1 MSSERTH
8 VDYLDDMLAAMAKVA
23 SFITGMTF
31 EEFAKDDKTAF
42 AVVRGLEIVG
52 EAAKQ
57 IPAAVRDTYPAVP
70 WRAMAGM
77 RDKLTHNYFG
87 VNLIVVWKTA
97 TEDLPALEPEI
108 RRIVVESHAGSTE
121 INP

>member
-8 VDYLDDMLAAMAKVA
+8 VDYLDDILAAMAKVT
-23 SFITGMTF
+23 SFIAGMTF
-31 EEFAKDDKTAF
+31 DEFAKDDKTVF

-97 TEDLPALEPEI
+97 TADLPSLEPEI
-108 RRIVVESHAGSTE
+108 RRIVADSRANPTE
-121 INP
+121 ITP